1 MNQITF
7 LDLYLKEGKKPT
19 PRQAFIADVAKVTKK
34 SQITIKNWING
45 RQVPDALTVD
55 VIAKHFN
62 CDPSALF
69 PAIAPKKS
77 AR

>member
-7 LDLYLKEGKKPT
+7 IDLYHKEGKKPT
-19 PRQAFIADVAKVTKK
+19 PRQAFIETVARVTKK
-34 SQITIKNWING
+34 SPITIKNWING

-55 VIAKHFN
+55 VIAKHFD

-69 PAIAPKKS
+69 PEKVFKS
-77 AR
+77 